1 MSASSASIYTTL
13 SIDNGKKPPVDLSG
27 VPDKSGNSSKT
38 LSVDYYESLY
48 SPMITVNLLN
58 VDDGGSTVDDKESLG
73 TVKDNLPITGGEK
86 VSIKIESKSGI
97 LDLTKNPLI
106 VSSAPIIKQDTLK
119 QIVSLSLVSQYE
131 YKNRDIPVRK
141 KLKGKINQMV
151 SKLIKEVKVP
161 DEAVDIEETLN
172 MDAIIGR
179 SKTPY
184 DLIISLAK
192 KSIPHTNGDPGYFFY
207 ETQDGL
213 NFKSIDTLIKQKP
226 IATYRY
232 EGVLRA
238 NSDNDANDFK
248 ILTSPIFKKD
258 QDIINALKSGSYK
271 ARIITTN
278 PLTHEINEEFVYLTP
293 KQTLGKDSEP
303 KDPSDN
309 KDNAIRTYHHLLD
322 IGSMDPDVKY
332 DDENNPF
339 TWEAKSA
346 MRYDMLHSQVVDIQ
360 VPCNVNLRAGDVIEC
375 TFEKIT
381 KGNKAN
387 DMINQ
392 QQSGKYL
399 ILHLCHHFDPLKSY
413 TSLTLARDTYGIGKE

>member
-1 MSASSASIYTTL
+1 MSAVSASIYTDLT
-13 SIDNGKKPPVDLSG
+13 IEKNGKTVDLSG
-27 VPDKSGNSSKT
+27 TTSSKT

-48 SPMITVNLLN
+48 SPMITVTLLN
-58 VDDGGSTVDDKESLG
+58 VDDGDSTTDDKENLG
-73 TVKDNLPITGGEK
+73 TVKDNLPITGGET

-119 QIVSLSLVSQYE
+119 QITSLSLVSQYE
-131 YKNRDIPVRK
+131 YQNRDIPVRK

-184 DLIISLAK
+184 DLIILLAK

-226 IATYRY
+226 TATYRY

-238 NSDNDANDFK
+238 NSDNNANDFK
-248 ILTSPIFKKD
+248 ILTSPTFKKD

-278 PLTHEINEEFVYLTP
+278 PLTHEIDEQFVNLTP
-293 KQTLGKDSEP
+293 TQTLGKDPEFDSGD
-303 KDPSDN
+303 KNS
-309 KDNAIRTYHHLLD
+309 AIRTYHHLLD

-375 TFEKIT
+375 TFEKVS
-381 KGNKAN
+381 KGDKAN
-387 DMINQ
+387 DAINQ

-413 TSLTLARDTYGIGKE
+413 TSLTLARDTYGIGKK

>member
-1 MSASSASIYTTL
+1 MSAVSASIYTTL
-13 SIDNGKKPPVDLSG
+13 SINKDGKKVDLSG
-27 VPDKSGNSSKT
+27 ATSSKT
-38 LSVDYYESLY
+38 LLVDYYESLY

-58 VDDGGSTVDDKESLG
+58 VDDGDSTIDDKENLG

-97 LDLTKNPLI
+97 LDLTKTPLI

-131 YKNRDIPVRK
+131 YQNRDIPVRK

-248 ILTSPIFKKD
+248 ILTSPTFKKD

-278 PLTHEINEEFVYLTP
+278 PLTHEITEKFVNLTP
-293 KQTLGKDSEP
+293 KQTLGKDPEFDSGD
-303 KDPSDN
+303 KN
-309 KDNAIRTYHHLLD
+309 NAIRTYHHLLD
-322 IGSMDPDVKY
+322 IGSMDPDVEY
-332 DDENNPF
+332 NVENNPF

>member
-1 MSASSASIYTTL
+1 MSAVSASIYTDLT
-13 SIDNGKKPPVDLSG
+13 INKNGKTVDLSG
-27 VPDKSGNSSKT
+27 ATGKSQT

-58 VDDGGSTVDDKESLG
+58 VDDGESTPDNKENLG
-73 TVKDNLPITGGEK
+73 TVKDNLPITGGET
-86 VSIKIESKSGI
+86 VSIKIESKLGI
-97 LDLTKNPLI
+97 LDLTKTPLI
-106 VSSAPIIKQDTLK
+106 VSSAPTIKQDTLK

-151 SKLIKEVKVP
+151 SKLIKEV
-161 DEAVDIEETLN
+161 DILGENVDIEETLN

-213 NFKSIDTLIKQKP
+213 NFKSIDSLIKQKP
-226 IATYRY
+226 TATYRY

-238 NSDNDANDFK
+238 NSDNNENDFK

-271 ARIITTN
+271 ARVITTN
-278 PLTHEINEEFVYLTP
+278 PLTHEINEQFVNLTP
-293 KQTLGKDSEP
+293 KQTLGKDPEFESGD
-303 KDPSDN
+303 KN
-309 KDNAIRTYHHLLD
+309 NAIRTYHHLLD

-332 DDENNPF
+332 DVENNPF

-346 MRYDMLHSQVVDIQ
+346 MRYDLLHSQVVDIQ

-381 KGNKAN
+381 KGDKAN
-387 DMINQ
+387 DKVNQ

>member
-1 MSASSASIYTTL
+1 MSAVSASIYTDLT
-13 SIDNGKKPPVDLSG
+13 IEKNGKTVDLSG
-27 VPDKSGNSSKT
+27 TSSSKT

-58 VDDGGSTVDDKESLG
+58 VDDGDSTTDDKENLG
-73 TVKDNLPITGGEK
+73 TVKDNLPITGGET

-226 IATYRY
+226 TATYRY

-238 NSDNDANDFK
+238 NSDNNANDFK
-248 ILTSPIFKKD
+248 ILTSPTFKKD

-278 PLTHEINEEFVYLTP
+278 PLTHEITEKFVNLTP
-293 KQTLGKDSEP
+293 KQTLGKDPEFDSGD
-303 KDPSDN
+303 KN
-309 KDNAIRTYHHLLD
+309 NAIRTYHHLLD
-322 IGSMDPDVKY
+322 IGSMDPDVEY
-332 DDENNPF
+332 NVENNPF

>member
-1 MSASSASIYTTL
+1 MSAVSASIYTEL
-13 SIDNGKKPPVDLSG
+13 SISKDGKKVDLSG
-27 VPDKSGNSSKT
+27 VTGSKT

-58 VDDGGSTVDDKESLG
+58 VDDGDSTTDDKENLG
-73 TVKDNLPITGGEK
+73 TVKDNLPITGGEE

-119 QIVSLSLVSQYE
+119 QILSLSLVSQYE

-161 DEAVDIEETLN
+161 EERVDIEETLN

-184 DLIISLAK
+184 DLIILLAK

-213 NFKSIDTLIKQKP
+213 NFKSIDTLIQQKP
-226 IATYRY
+226 TATYRY

-238 NSDNDANDFK
+238 NSDNNANDFK
-248 ILTSPIFKKD
+248 ILESPLFKKD

-278 PLTHEINEEFVYLTP
+278 PLTHEITEKFVNLKPTT
-293 KQTLGKDSEP
+293 TLGKDPEP
-303 KDPSDN
+303 KDPSD

-339 TWEAKSA
+339 TWEAKST
-346 MRYDMLHSQVVDIQ
+346 MRYDLLHSQVVDIQ
-360 VPCNVNLRAGDVIEC
+360 VPCNVNLRAGEVIEC
-375 TFEKIT
+375 TFEKVT
-381 KGNKAN
+381 KGDKAN
-387 DMINQ
+387 DAINQ

-413 TSLTLARDTYGIGKE
+413 TSLTLARDTYGLYGKE

>member
-13 SIDNGKKPPVDLSG
+13 SIDNGKKPPVDISG
-27 VPDKSGNSSKT
+27 TTSAKT
-38 LSVDYYESLY
+38 LSVDYYESVY
-48 SPMITVNLLN
+48 SPMITANLLN
-58 VDDGGSTVDDKESLG
+58 SDTGASTTDDKDNLG
-73 TVKDNLPITGGEK
+73 TVKDNLPITGGEE

-97 LDLTKNPLI
+97 LDLTKYPLI
-106 VSSAPIIKQDTLK
+106 VNGAPTTKQDALK
-119 QIVSLSLVSQYE
+119 QVVLLPLVSPYE
-131 YKNRDIPVRK
+131 VLNRDLPVRK

-151 SKLIKEVKVP
+151 SKLIKEIKVP
-161 DEAVDIEETLN
+161 EDRVDIEETLN

-192 KSIPHTNGDPGYFFY
+192 KSIPHTNKDPGYFFY

-213 NFKSIDTLIKQKP
+213 NFKSIDTLIRQEPK
-226 IATYRY
+226 ATYYY

-238 NSDNDANDFK
+238 NSDNERNDFK
-248 ILTSPIFKKD
+248 ILESPIFRKD
-258 QDIINALKSGSYK
+258 QNIINALKSGTYK

-278 PLTHEINEEFVYLTP
+278 PLTHEITERFVNLIP
-293 KQTLGKDSEP
+293 EQTLGKDPEP
-303 KDPSDN
+303 RSGN

-322 IGSMDPDVKY
+322 IGSMDPDVGY
-332 DDENNPF
+332 TDENNPF

-346 MRYDMLHSQVVDIQ
+346 MRYDLLHSQVVDIQ

-375 TFEKIT
+375 MFEKIT
-381 KGNKAN
+381 EGDKVTDVYNE
-387 DMINQ
+387 

-399 ILHLCHHFDPLKSY
+399 ILHLCHHFDPVRSY
-413 TSLTLARDTYGIGKE
+413 TSLVLARDTYGLYGKK